1 MKFHTVFWGER
12 RAKFL
17 NIPKASEELLIL
29 LERHS
34 LPVFHVLLQDDQ
46 ARSQEKEK
54 DR

>member
-1 MKFHTVFWGER
+1 MCFEAHV
-12 RAKFL
+12 
-17 NIPKASEELLIL
+17 
-29 LERHS
+29 

>member
-1 MKFHTVFWGER
+1 MYFEVHV
-12 RAKFL
+12 
-17 NIPKASEELLIL
+17 
-29 LERHS
+29 

>member
-1 MKFHTVFWGER
+1 MS
-12 RAKFL
+12 KFL
-17 NIPKASEELLIL
+17 NVSKTLEELLMHFE
-29 LERHS
+29 ERL